1 MPQGL
6 ISSILSEAV
15 AQIFTLALPL
25 LGTAM
30 VIGLIV
36 SIFQATTS
44 IQEQTLTFVPKLVVI
59 LLVLLFMAP
68 FFYNSITD
76 FIYHVFDL
84 IGTASMQ

>member
-6 ISSILSEAV
+6 ISSILSESIS
-15 AQIFTLALPL
+15 QILVLSLPL

-30 VIGLIV
+30 VVGLII

-44 IQEQTLTFVPKLVVI
+44 IQEQTLTFVPKLIVI
-59 LLVLLFMAP
+59 LLVLLFLGP

-76 FIYHVFDL
+76 YIRHVFDL